1 MIHVYVFLS
10 KKVRPKVSAMICSH
24 FYFVGSD
31 ATCMCNC
38 TCEVLLELQFVL
50 ELSDSL
56 LL

>member
-1 MIHVYVFLS
+1 MYVFLS
-10 KKVRPKVSAMICSH
+10 KRVSHKVSAMFCLH

-38 TCEVLLELQFVL
+38 TCQVLPELQFDL

-56 LL
+56 LF